1 MPSLDGY
8 SLNEKID
15 LIRAEINEEI
25 DELKRNFCD
34 LYDCMDALEKKINKP
49 KAKAKKKCESTKSE
63 K

>member
-15 LIRAEINEEI
+15 RMRAEIDEEI
-25 DELKRNFCD
+25 IELKRNFCD
-34 LYDCMDALEKKINKP
+34 LYDCMEALEKKINKP
-49 KAKAKKKCESTKSE
+49 KTKAKKKCASTKSE